1 MPPMPC
7 YYNYPVNRIVNIDLG
22 CAMMPAIKA
31 SPADYTPEFV
41 KAPAL
46 CVLNLERFVKGEE
59 NPAVYIA

>member
-1 MPPMPC
+1 
-7 YYNYPVNRIVNIDLG
+7 VNIDLG